1 MSSVA
6 FSVISAIIAVV
17 ALIQTQSQI
26 KLSNKHQLFER
37 RLNNFFVFYGLYELY
52 NENRVIFGETRKD
65 NPLFDVDVNF
75 LWLTNNSYLEVCM
88 EAMQRPNSSLARKEF
103 LTKRE
108 ELKKLAMESRLIF
121 PRELG
126 EKMALFICEYEK
138 LLQIM
143 YGYKL
148 LLNEMDKQI
157 DRMDLAQSIKCF
169 GEEDGRSDL
178 LMAYAAL
185 KDAFEG
191 LEKDRIVERVE
202 NLIKLEP

>member
-88 EAMQRPNSSLARKEF
+88 EAMQRPKSSLARKEF

-126 EKMALFICEYEK
+126 EKMALFICDYEK

-143 YGYKL
+143 
-148 LLNEMDKQI
+148 
-157 DRMDLAQSIKCF
+157 
-169 GEEDGRSDL
+169 
-178 LMAYAAL
+178 
-185 KDAFEG
+185 
-191 LEKDRIVERVE
+191 
-202 NLIKLEP
+202 

>member
-1 MSSVA
+1 
-6 FSVISAIIAVV
+6 
-17 ALIQTQSQI
+17 
-26 KLSNKHQLFER
+26 
-37 RLNNFFVFYGLYELY
+37 
-52 NENRVIFGETRKD
+52 
-65 NPLFDVDVNF
+65 
-75 LWLTNNSYLEVCM
+75 M
-88 EAMQRPNSSLARKEF
+88 EAIQRPNSSLARNEF
-103 LTKRE
+103 LTKME

-138 LLQIM
+138 LLQKM

-148 LLNEMDKQI
+148 LLEEMKEQRDK
-157 DRMDLAQSIKCF
+157 MDLTQSIKYF
-169 GEEDGRSDL
+169 GEEKRRSEL
-178 LMAYAAL
+178 LMTYAAL